1 MQHVGCV
8 QTEPKLL
15 RNGWTDESTPSVR
28 RLPVNPAAAMKTDGG
43 GCRRQ
48 GGGGGGTGGPSTAG
62 ASVESPVTIAGV
74 TLRVPDWLP
83 AWWQEFT
90 SDKAVM
96 VEVISRALF
105 PLMFFIFN
113 AVYWPWY
120 LM

>member
-1 MQHVGCV
+1 MNIGCV

-15 RNGWTDESTPSVR
+15 RNGWTDESTS
-28 RLPVNPAAAMKTDGG
+28 NSADGG
-43 GCRRQ
+43 RRPHV
-48 GGGGGGTGGPSTAG
+48 GGGGGGPSAPGINTAEPPR
-62 ASVESPVTIAGV
+62 STSLKVAGV
-74 TLRVPDWLP
+74 TVTVPGWLA

-113 AVYWPWY
+113 IIYWPWY